1 MKLWQKDGA
10 AGASALTERF
20 TVGSDR
26 EFDLLLA
33 KYDVAGTRAQAQMLH
48 KVGLLSAEDLDAVI
62 DGLAA
67 IAAEIERG
75 EFRIADD
82 VEDVHSQVELML
94 TERIGDA
101 GKRIHTGRSRN
112 DQVAADIKLYLKD
125 ALLQILER
133 MDGLFQLMLE
143 LADTH
148 RAKLL
153 PGYTHLQIGMPSSFG
168 LWFSAWAECLTD
180 DAELL
185 AAAFAVVDKNPL
197 GSGAGYGSSFPLDR
211 EETTRLLGFGAMQIN
226 VVAAQLGR
234 GRAEKTVAMALAQV
248 GSTLSRMCM
257 DICLYMGQ
265 NFGFISFPDELT
277 TGSSIMPHKKNP
289 DIFELVRARSN
300 RLQSLPNELALLQAN
315 LPSGYHRDMQ
325 LTKEILFPGIES
337 MEDCLEILLY
347 ALPQIKVRQDILADP
362 KYAYLFSVESVNEL
376 VQQGASFRDAYRNVG
391 AAIAQGSYEAPV
403 FDPALHTMSGSMGNL
418 QLDALRQAW
427 KKVKAKFPADKTDA

>member
-10 AGASALTERF
+10 AAVSALTERF

-26 EFDLLLA
+26 EWDLQLA
-33 KYDVAGTRAQAQMLH
+33 KYDVAGTRAQSQMLH
-48 KVGLLSAEDLDAVI
+48 KVGLLSDADLTAVLAGLDQI
-62 DGLAA
+62 D
-67 IAAEIERG
+67 AEIERG
-75 EFRIADD
+75 AFRIADD
-82 VEDVHSQVELML
+82 VEDVHSQVELLL

-112 DQVAADIKLYLKD
+112 DQVAVDIKLYLKD
-125 ALLQILER
+125 ALLAILQG
-133 MDGLFQLMLE
+133 MDSLFGVLLE
-143 LADTH
+143 LAQTH

-168 LWFSAWAECLTD
+168 LWFGAWAECLCD
-180 DAELL
+180 DAEIL
-185 AAAFAVVDKNPL
+185 AAAYAVVDKNPL

-211 EETTRLLGFGAMQIN
+211 EETTRLLGFGSMQIN

-234 GRAEKTVAMALAQV
+234 GRAEKTVAMALAQI
-248 GSTLSRMCM
+248 GGTLSRMCM

-265 NFGFISFPDELT
+265 NFGFITFPDELT

-325 LTKEILFPGIES
+325 LTKEILFPGLQS
-337 MEDCLEILLY
+337 MQDCLDVLIY
-347 ALPQIKVRQDILADP
+347 ALPQIRVNGDILADP
-362 KYAYLFSVESVNEL
+362 KYAYLFSVESVNGL
-376 VQQGASFRDAYRNVG
+376 VQQGQSFRDAYRAVG
-391 AAIAQGSYEAPV
+391 SEIADGKYAPPD
-403 FDPALHTMSGSMGNL
+403 FDPTTHTMAGGMGNL
-418 QLDALRQAW
+418 QLDALRASW
-427 KKVKAKFPADKTDA
+427 HKVRSKIVAAD

>member
-1 MKLWQKDGA
+1 MKLWQKEGA

-33 KYDVAGTRAQAQMLH
+33 KYDVAGTRAQAQMLC
-48 KVGLLSAEDLDAVI
+48 KAGLLGETELDAVL
-62 DGLAA
+62 DGLDA
-67 IAAEIERG
+67 IAGEIESG
-75 EFRIADD
+75 HFRIAEG
-82 VEDVHSQVELML
+82 VEDVHSQVELLL

-112 DQVAADIKLYLKD
+112 DQVAVDIKLYLKD
-125 ALLQILER
+125 ALLQILAR
-133 MDGLFQLMLE
+133 MDALFALLLQ
-143 LADTH
+143 LADEH
-148 RAKLL
+148 RGKLL

-168 LWFSAWAECLTD
+168 LWFGAWAECLTD

-185 AAAFAVVDKNPL
+185 AAAFSVVDKNPL

-234 GRAEKTVAMALAQV
+234 GRAEKTVAMALAQI

-265 NFGFISFPDELT
+265 NFGFIGFPDELT

-325 LTKEILFPGIES
+325 LTKEILFPGIRA
-337 MEDCLEILLY
+337 MEDCLDILLY
-347 ALPQIKVRQDILADP
+347 ALPQIRVNDHILDDP
-362 KYAYLFSVESVNEL
+362 RYAYLFSVESVNEL
-376 VQQGASFRDAYRNVG
+376 VQQGQSFRDAYRAVG
-391 AAIAQGSYEAPV
+391 AAIAAGSYQAPQ
-403 FDPALHTMSGSMGNL
+403 FDPAQHTMTGSMGNL

-427 KKVKAKFPADKTDA
+427 EKVKSKISRG